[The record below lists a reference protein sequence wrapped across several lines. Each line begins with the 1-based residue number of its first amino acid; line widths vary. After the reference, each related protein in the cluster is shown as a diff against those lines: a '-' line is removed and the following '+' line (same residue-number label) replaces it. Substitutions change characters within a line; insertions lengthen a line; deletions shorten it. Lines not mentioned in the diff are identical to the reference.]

1 MRFVVFLM
9 IVSVLLGEYLTQEF
23 SLPKP
28 VAWIPEMVSLLA
40 GVIVVVR
47 GIQQRF
53 RDVDARYLIVF
64 AIVLLHIVAGVIL
77 NQMSP
82 GVLFSGIRIYLKS
95 LPFFFLPLVMKVED
109 RDLKWQLFLI
119 AAICLIQLPIAWDQ
133 RMATVARG
141 GITGD
146 ETSGTLSISSF
157 MSVFL
162 CCAAAVAMA
171 FYLRRRISLKLLVAF
186 LALTLPA
193 TMINE
198 TKGTLILLPIALL
211 APVMFLGKSSGAARV
226 KQTALTLVL
235 VGSFFAAFIPV
246 YDHFIQPR
254 WGYGILDFFQMEG
267 RVERYLVK
275 EPELGA
281 EKTGKIGSLV
291 LPFKAARH
299 DPAQLVFGLG
309 IANMSPSSLG
319 PGFEGDYFGRYG
331 DDASGPTTA
340 LFLWEIGLVG
350 TALAFLILYIIFRD
364 ALVARE
370 AGGITGALALGWI
383 AVIGIMF
390 LAWFYKKTVGSDA
403 LSYLFWFY
411 SGVIAAASLR
421 IRRAHMLE
429 DVATRRDAIS
439 RHHPIHAP
447 ASTRFSG
454 HSTRIG

>member
-1 MRFVVFLM
+1 MRFIVFLM
-9 IVSVLLGEYLTQEF
+9 ILSVTLAEYLTQEF
-23 SLPKP
+23 SLPQP
-28 VAWIPEMVSLLA
+28 VAWLPEMVSLLA
-40 GVIVVVR
+40 GLIVVVQ

-53 RDVDARYLIVF
+53 RDVDARYFIVF
-64 AIVLLHIVAGVIL
+64 GIMSFLIVAGVVL
-77 NQMSP
+77 NQMSA
-82 GVLFSGIRIYLKS
+82 GVVFSGIRIYLKS
-95 LPFFFLPLVMKVED
+95 LPFFLLPLVVKIED
-109 RDLKWQLFLI
+109 RDLKWQLLLI

-146 ETSGTLSISSF
+146 DTAGTLRISSF

-171 FYLRRRISLKLLVAF
+171 LYLKRKISLKALLAF

-198 TKGTLILLPIALL
+198 TKGTMILLPIALL
-211 APVMFLGKSSGAARV
+211 APVIFLGKAPGAARV

-235 VGSFFAAFIPV
+235 VGGFFAAFIPV

-275 EPELGA
+275 DSDLGS
-281 EKTGKIGSLV
+281 EDTGKIDSLF

-309 IANMSPSSLG
+309 IGNVSPSSLG
-319 PGFEGDYFGRYG
+319 HGFEGDQFGRYG
-331 DDASGPTTA
+331 HLVGPTTS

-350 TALAFLILYIIFRD
+350 TAFAFLILYLIFRD

-370 AGGITGALALGWI
+370 ADGITGALALGWI
-383 AVIGIMF
+383 GVVGIMY

-411 SGVIAAASLR
+411 SGVIAAASIR
-421 IRRAHMLE
+421 IRRNDM
-429 DVATRRDAIS
+429 IG
-439 RHHPIHAP
+439 
-447 ASTRFSG
+447 ASASARVSG
-454 HSTRIG
+454 HAVSIN